1 MCVYYQSY
9 TSCKDIE
16 ISLVG
21 ITNEGIS
28 RPQHF
33 TALKFAP
40 LGICG
45 SCTCVPNLQTVLD
58 AVLLA
63 NLLLKSKSWP
73 EFLASFC
80 SLTEDLLT
88 VQHKEQFEGW
98 VRMCN

>member
-21 ITNEGIS
+21 VTSEGIS

-73 EFLASFC
+73 EIPR
-80 SLTEDLLT
+80 LT
-88 VQHKEQFEGW
+88 VTLYTDLP
-98 VRMCN
+98 